1 MYIDVKDLEIMD
13 VSSMDELQDGGK
25 TISLMQ
31 STIDD
36 KNKEFEIELEK
47 HCAKIGME
55 ICSCSPPEISKLT
68 NQVQFQ
74 SPEDQ
79 VNSYSYHVLVESQGG
94 VYANEQG
101 IIRHC
106 KKCGKNTFYG
116 SPNLM
121 LMGLAMFY
129 NAAISFDEMEINDG
143 DVVEEPIGDDIPE
156 NCGEDAA
163 TCEGCTVESCTCNHP
178 ESEKAETPINS
189 DQEGA
194 EENAES
200 ES

>member
-1 MYIDVKDLEIMD
+1 MINIKDLDIMD
-13 VSSMDELQDGGK
+13 VSSMDELKDGAK
-25 TISLMQ
+25 TINLMQ
-31 STIDD
+31 STIDQ

-68 NQVQFQ
+68 NQVQLP

-79 VNSYSYHVLVESQGG
+79 VNSYSYHALVESQGG

-116 SPNLM
+116 NPNLM

-129 NAAISFDEMEINDG
+129 NAAVSFDEMEVKEEEI
-143 DVVEEPIGDDIPE
+143 VEEPIEDDRPE
-156 NCGEDAA
+156 YCGQDGA
-163 TCEGCTVESCTCNHP
+163 CEGCASTACSKNTIETEV
-178 ESEKAETPINS
+178 AETEVSEVNDS
-189 DQEGA
+189 NEG
-194 EENAES
+194 
-200 ES
+200 

>member
-1 MYIDVKDLEIMD
+1 MINIKDLDIMD
-13 VSSMDELQDGGK
+13 VSSTDELKDGAK
-25 TISLMQ
+25 TINLMQ
-31 STIDD
+31 STIDQ

-47 HCAKIGME
+47 HCAKIGVE

-68 NQVQFQ
+68 NQVQLP

-79 VNSYSYHVLVESQGG
+79 VNSYSYHALVESQGG

-101 IIRHC
+101 LIRCC
-106 KKCGKNTFYG
+106 KKCGKISFFGN
-116 SPNLM
+116 PNLM
-121 LMGLAMFY
+121 LMGLATFY
-129 NAAISFDEMEINDG
+129 NAAVSFDEAAVKEDKII
-143 DVVEEPIGDDIPE
+143 EEPIGDEIPE
-156 NCGEDAA
+156 KCGEDEAA
-163 TCEGCTVESCTCNHP
+163 CEGCTVESCTCNHP